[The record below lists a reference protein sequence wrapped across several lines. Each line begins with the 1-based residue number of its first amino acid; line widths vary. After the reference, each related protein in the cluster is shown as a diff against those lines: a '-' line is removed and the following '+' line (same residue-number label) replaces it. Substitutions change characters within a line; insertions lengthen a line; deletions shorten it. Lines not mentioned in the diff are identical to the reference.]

1 MVNKKG
7 IRSEEEDCD
16 MTGRKKIITFGMIV
30 MIGLLGLF
38 GCGSPSS
45 ASKGNEPEV
54 GGQEGNGLIYERSMV
69 LSYAKNFSVDYYEGG
84 YKILTTMDGTRILTV
99 PEDMDT
105 PKDIEEDMIVLK
117 EPVSNLYLVSSAVM
131 DMFDKIDAID
141 TIRFSGQKEEGWYI
155 EGAKEAM
162 EAGDLVYAG
171 KYSKPDYELLVSGN
185 CTLAIENKMISHA
198 PEVVEMLDSFEIPSM
213 IEYSSYESEPLGR
226 VEWVKFFGA
235 LTDRETEAEQV
246 FDEQV
251 AIVNGITEA
260 DRTQAVDGSQNTV
273 AFFYITSNGL
283 AQVRKST
290 DYVPKM
296 ITLAGGRYI
305 FDDLTEDGT
314 GRSTMNMQL
323 EDFYDGAID
332 ADYLIYN
339 SAIDGGV
346 DTLDQLIEKCPML
359 ADFKAVK
366 NGNVWCTTNDM
377 YQQSMSIGYMID
389 DIHSMLIGAD
399 ESSMTYLFRLE

>member
-1 MVNKKG
+1 
-7 IRSEEEDCD
+7 
-16 MTGRKKIITFGMIV
+16 MTGRKRIITLGIV
-30 MIGLLGLF
+30 FMTGLLGLF

-45 ASKGNEPEV
+45 AYKDTQAETTKEESTLV
-54 GGQEGNGLIYERSMV
+54 YERSME
-69 LSYAKNFSVDYYEGG
+69 LSYAKNFTVDYYEGG
-84 YKILTTMDGTRILTV
+84 YKILTTMDGTKILTV
-99 PEDMDT
+99 PEDKET
-105 PKDIEEDMIVLK
+105 PKGIDDDTIVLK
-117 EPVSNLYLVSSAVM
+117 EPVGNLYLVSSAVM

-141 TIRFSGQKEEGWYI
+141 TIKFSGQKADSWYI
-155 EGAKEAM
+155 DGAKEAM

-185 CTLAIENKMISHA
+185 CSLAIENKMITHS
-198 PEVVEMLDSFEIPSM
+198 PEVLEMLESFDIPAV

-226 VEWVKFFGA
+226 MEWVKFFGA
-235 LTDRETEAEQV
+235 LTDREEEADKV
-246 FDEQV
+246 FDEQKK
-251 AIVNGITEA
+251 IVDSIVE
-260 DRTQAVDGSQNTV
+260 DDGRQSDNSQSIDEEHNTV

-296 ITLAGGRYI
+296 ISLAGGRYI
-305 FDDLTEDGT
+305 FDDLTDDT
-314 GRSTMNMQL
+314 PGRSTMSMQL
-323 EDFYDGAID
+323 EDFYNGAID

-346 DTLDQLIEKCPML
+346 KDMAELIDKCQVL

-389 DIHSMLIGAD
+389 DMHSMLVGAD
-399 ESSMTYLFRLE
+399 ESEMKYLFKLK